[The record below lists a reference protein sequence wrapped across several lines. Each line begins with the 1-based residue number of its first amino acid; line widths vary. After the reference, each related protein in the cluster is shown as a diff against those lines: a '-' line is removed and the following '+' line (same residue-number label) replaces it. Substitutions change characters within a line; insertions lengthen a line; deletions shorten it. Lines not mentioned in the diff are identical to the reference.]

1 MKTESMAPKSLYERM
16 VEAGVKINHYHSD
29 LQVESTETTRAII
42 AVFREEDICPLHMEN
57 FISEGVPWIE
67 IAFMYDP
74 HFNRVK
80 TEE

>member
-1 MKTESMAPKSLYERM
+1 MKTESITHKSLYERM
-16 VEAGVKINHYHSD
+16 VEAGVKIDHHYSD

-42 AVFREEDICPLHMEN
+42 AVFKKEGICPLHTEN